1 MKFLLLLIPFLLAAT
16 PVKNFPLVSQEG
28 KPFQLHDLKGKP
40 VLVSFIFT
48 RCPQPKMCPL
58 TVTKNKQVLS
68 LWKKNP
74 ALPPLQFLLVTLDP
88 AFDTPAVLKQF
99 AKARNLDKQT
109 FTLATGNEVTLSD
122 FAGEF
127 NVMGFKSEGSI
138 SHNLKTVLLDANLV
152 EIKQFKENEW
162 TAADVVSAF
171 SAQPKL

>member
-1 MKFLLLLIPFLLAAT
+1 MFAALLAVVVGTVVCLPQAPQEPHHPKIASGNLLLRGGRIHTGTNADWPGA
-16 PVKNFPLVSQEG
+16 
-28 KPFQLHDLKGKP
+28 
-40 VLVSFIFT
+40 
-48 RCPQPKMCPL
+48 
-58 TVTKNKQVLS
+58 LS
-68 LWKKNP
+68 VEAGRIRLGD
-74 ALPPLQFLLVTLDP
+74 TLDP

-162 TAADVVSAF
+162 TAADVISAF